1 MTNELSLMEK
11 LAVSKK
17 IMDAHNKIPT
27 GGASPSMDS
36 YNSPSM
42 SSYNSPSVDNY
53 APVKGTYNIPQ
64 EFLQES
70 QSNEPYL
77 SSLPKM
83 TTAPQPMTTDRVMS
97 SKLPDAIKRLM
108 IEHPIEIPNSMGGG
122 GSVLSDELV
131 EKATRLMNT
140 DARGNQTS
148 QPKQRVQ
155 EQSQPQSP
163 NFNMKELKSMLRE
176 VVEEVL
182 QENGILSESEQKSN
196 EVFSFKVGK
205 HIFEGKVTKIKKIS

>member
-1 MTNELSLMEK
+1 MSNELSLMEK

-27 GGASPSMDS
+27 GGVSSSMDS
-36 YNSPSM
+36 YS
-42 SSYNSPSVDNY
+42 SPSVENY
-53 APVKGTYNIPQ
+53 EPVKGKYNIPQ

-70 QSNEPYL
+70 QSSEPYL
-77 SSLPKM
+77 SSIPKTPTM
-83 TTAPQPMTTDRVMS
+83 PQPLTSDRVMS

-108 IEHPIEIPNSMGGG
+108 IEHPIEVPNSMGGG

-131 EKATRLMNT
+131 EKAARLMNLK
-140 DARGNQTS
+140 GEP
-148 QPKQRVQ
+148 QPKQQVQ
-155 EQSQPQSP
+155 ERAQTQSP